1 MYVYIGQL
9 RLVYYSGASGCT
21 GPSSSYQFDSRVC
34 YSASS
39 PYTSAY
45 TSTASNTAA
54 TDATTTTT
62 SGDLGNA
69 LSDGVQVPLKVVKL
83 LRTIAIHNAKQ
94 RIVDATSTS
103 SGSAA
108 STTTTATTATTTDYS
123 HTTHTLATTPTAA
136 PTVPASDDDV
146 NYYDDDT
153 NNRHYSY
160 EYYTPGDDDANIYA
174 HDDAAYYSYDVLPAP
189 PSIVSTAFPTTVRE
203 GNKQYTARLMCA
215 QPPSAQQRTLTVKQ
229 VCILY
234 CIVYRYSVAN
244 IVYTIDSLLYINCI
258 VLYCRVCHC
267 PQSLTTLLIR
277 RCAINQSAR
286 Q

>member
-39 PYTSAY
+39 PYTSTY
-45 TSTASNTAA
+45 TSTASSTAA
-54 TDATTTTT
+54 TTITTSAATTERSKDKVIDRSSSIATI
-62 SGDLGNA
+62 SGDLGNVLRNRA
-69 LSDGVQVPLKVVKL
+69 EVGVPLKVEKL
-83 LRTIAIHNAKQ
+83 LRTIATHNAKH
-94 RIVDATSTS
+94 RLVGATSTS
-103 SGSAA
+103 SGSSA
-108 STTTTATTATTTDYS
+108 STTTTATTTTTTYHS

-136 PTVPASDDDV
+136 PTLPASDDDV

-153 NNRHYSY
+153 DNRHYSY

-215 QPPSAQQRTLTVKQ
+215 QPPTAQQRTLTVKQ

-234 CIVYRYSVAN
+234 SISYS
-244 IVYTIDSLLYINCI
+244 I
-258 VLYCRVCHC
+258 
-267 PQSLTTLLIR
+267 
-277 RCAINQSAR
+277 
-286 Q
+286 